1 LELALDAGLE
11 KAMERFNRAGS
22 LGCEELA

>member
-1 LELALDAGLE
+1 LALDEGIE
-11 KAMERFNRAGS
+11 RAMERFNRAGS